1 MDNEVLLRLVIF
13 LHDSF
18 LRTIENLWTWY
29 LIVISHFWL
38 FFFSIFTFTQNIC
51 IKIFNFV
58 AIIYGNNFVSCCK
71 WKKYD
76 KKGFKKQACFRIYLK
91 IREHANFMHYQSFLH
106 KNLQNHGRCSA
117 DYKKDHK
124 HYNKNPVRWTKSQ
137 DWGCF
142 WSNDFCYGLKERKHT
157 EWHGENGEFE

>member
-1 MDNEVLLRLVIF
+1 MIF
-13 LHDSF
+13 DSYLTF
-18 LRTIENLWTWY
+18 LT
-29 LIVISHFWL
+29 L
-38 FFFSIFTFTQNIC
+38 FFLFSLLHRTFVS
-51 IKIFNFV
+51 KFLNFV

-76 KKGFKKQACFRIYLK
+76 KKGFKKQACYRIYLK

-137 DWGCF
+137 R
-142 WSNDFCYGLKERKHT
+142 LKMQVRLLLI
-157 EWHGENGEFE
+157 